1 MQNKYYEEGKSCHI
15 ISSNPP
21 FRSTTRRPKTK
32 PITIAP
38 SSIACDPL
46 FEDDCEEDD
55 ILFGST
61 RSTTKRP
68 TTKPTTA
75 STSTASSSIACD
87 PLFEDDC
94 EEDDILFGSS
104 TDYLDP
110 VYDYDEYEN
119 TSDYEDSKDYENI
132 FPEYGE
138 NPNDSVEPSDFEDIN
153 PKDTSRFQQVFI

>member
-1 MQNKYYEEGKSCHI
+1 M
-15 ISSNPP
+15 SSNIVESSP
-21 FRSTTRRPKTK
+21 RSTTRRPKTK

-38 SSIACDPL
+38 
-46 FEDDCEEDD
+46 
-55 ILFGST
+55 
-61 RSTTKRP
+61 
-68 TTKPTTA
+68 
-75 STSTASSSIACD
+75 SSIACD

-138 NPNDSVEPSDFEDIN
+138 NPNDSVEPSDFENIN
-153 PKDTSRFQQVFI
+153 PKDTSRFQQVLI